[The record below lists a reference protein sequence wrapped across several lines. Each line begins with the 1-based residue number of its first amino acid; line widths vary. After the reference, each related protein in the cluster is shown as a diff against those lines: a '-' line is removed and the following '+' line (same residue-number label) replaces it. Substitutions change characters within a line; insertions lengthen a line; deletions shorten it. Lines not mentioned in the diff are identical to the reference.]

1 MKFIGNNSTVLA
13 LCFVLFSGLTWSQE
27 ALEVSV
33 NRNPVR
39 TGEQIQLTFT
49 LKNINRKIDAPK
61 INGLKFLGGP
71 STSNSTSW
79 VNGSRSSESSYTYTY
94 QVTSKSDI
102 TVPSYE
108 LKGSQGILKS
118 TPFDIRVLER
128 SQMKQ
133 GENTGDLG
141 TVACI
146 IETSSRNVHV
156 GEPIVVSFKIFNR
169 ANNLDVRKFNIPETP
184 GFWKETVETP
194 DPRWEPQIIA
204 GKRYNVANVQTL
216 VLFPQQTGTLTIEG
230 FDLIGYMRT
239 SFFDGQNVTASA
251 DPVKISVSPL
261 PEPIPTP
268 YLGSFGQLRVN
279 AQQSEGACKTN
290 EAITL
295 DVTFNG
301 EGNLKFIQEPELVW
315 PGEFEIFD
323 PEVIDRIKVTEK
335 GESGSR
341 TFRYVVIPRAPG
353 NYTLPMPMGK
363 WFNWRTDQYSDL
375 TSPALKLEVT
385 RNESDEGGQIN
396 YNSKI
401 DVQVLNQDI
410 QYIHTEWS
418 GPCLPK
424 TRTNHRGRDAA
435 GLLAMGPMVLGA
447 SMLLRRR
454 RERDQLDPKGA
465 RKRRARHKVRK
476 ALQEAKQLTNDPA
489 AFYPA
494 LGAALENYLL
504 AKLEWNASQLQREAL
519 VEALHSHVPGLHQ
532 RWSELL
538 QALDM
543 ARYAPGQV
551 EEPASMLAT
560 SEALINETEK
570 TWNA

>member
-1 MKFIGNNSTVLA
+1 MQLTGNKSAVLT
-13 LCFVLFSGLTWSQE
+13 LCFMLFFGLSWGQE

-33 NRNPVR
+33 NRNPVQ

-94 QVTSKSDI
+94 QVTSKTDI

-108 LKGSQGILKS
+108 FQGSNGILKS
-118 TPFDIRVLER
+118 TAFNIRVQER
-128 SQMKQ
+128 SNKPQ
-133 GENTGDLG
+133 GGNSGDLG

-146 IETSSRNVHV
+146 IEASSRNVHV

-169 ANNLDVRKFNIPETP
+169 ANNLDVRNFNIPETP
-184 GFWKETVETP
+184 GFWKEIVETP
-194 DPRWEPQIIA
+194 EPRWEPQIIS
-204 GKRYNVANVQTL
+204 GKRYNVANVRTM

-230 FDLIGYMRT
+230 FDLVGYMRT
-239 SFFDGQNVTASA
+239 SFFDGQNVSANA

-261 PEPIPTP
+261 PEPIPNA

-279 AQQSEGACKTN
+279 AQQSERTCKTN

-295 DVTFNG
+295 DLTFTG
-301 EGNLKFIQEPELVW
+301 EGNLKFIQEPELEW

-323 PEVIDRIKVTEK
+323 PEVIDRIKVTEN
-335 GESGSR
+335 GESGTR

-353 NYTLPMPMGK
+353 NYILPMPTGK
-363 WFNWRTDQYSDL
+363 WFNWRTEAYSDL

-385 RNESDEGGQIN
+385 RNESDAGGQVN
-396 YNSKI
+396 YNSKT

-424 TRTNHRGRDAA
+424 ARTNNRGRDAA
-435 GLLAMGPMVLGA
+435 SILAFGPMLLGA
-447 SMLLRRR
+447 SMWLRRR
-454 RERDQLDPKGA
+454 RERDQRDPKGA
-465 RKRRARHKVRK
+465 RKRRARGAVRK
-476 ALQEAKQLTNDPA
+476 GLQEAKQLVNDPS

-519 VEALHSHVPGLHQ
+519 VDALQAHVPDLRA

-570 TWNA
+570 AWNA